1 MTLPPFD
8 AHLDL
13 QLGRDIDLPPALL
26 WRVWTTPAL
35 LQQWW
40 APAPLT
46 TPECEMEL
54 QPGGVFR
61 TVMQAP
67 DGARYPTSGCFLD
80 IVPQRRLVF
89 SDALQPG
96 FRPASKPFF
105 TAVISFDALA
115 DGGTRYN
122 ARVLHKDA
130 IDRQTHADMGFHD
143 GWGRCMEQM
152 IALARTL

>member
-8 AHLDL
+8 EHLDL
-13 QLGRDIDLPPALL
+13 ELGRDIALPPALL

-105 TAVISFDALA
+105 TAIISL
-115 DGGTRYN
+115 TRWPTAAPATTRACCTRTPST
-122 ARVLHKDA
+122 ARPTPTWA
-130 IDRQTHADMGFHD
+130 STTAGAAAWNR
-143 GWGRCMEQM
+143 
-152 IALARTL
+152 